1 MLVYKINVMK
11 TLKEAGYSS
20 YFMEKNKVFG
30 SADLQKMRKGIVVGI
45 NSLGRLCSILH
56 CQPGDLIEW
65 RPDSPAQDDGQGNR

>member
-56 CQPGDLIEW
+56 CQPGDLIAW
-65 RPDSPAQDDGQGNR
+65 MPDSPAQDDDQGSR